1 MCQNIYAT
9 ANVVKGGKLRRI
21 VADTTLAGDEHHGGR
36 RNFRHM
42 HGVVTGAA
50 VHVEEAIA

>member
-9 ANVVKGGKLRRI
+9 ANVVKAGKLCRI
-21 VADTTLAGDEHHGGR
+21 VADATLAGNKHHSGGR
-36 RNFRHM
+36 DFRHV

-50 VHVEEAIA
+50 VHVEEAVD